1 MLERQ
6 QIFLAKGITLIFNAP
21 VLAVLTYLILFTYT
35 TPQPSLTTTITAS
48 FFVGVLPVLIIFAM
62 VRGKIITDMLVNE
75 RKDRFKPFLAVVTCY
90 TMGLMVLIQMR
101 APYVMVALMACYLI
115 NGFVM
120 MMISRSWKISI
131 HASGIAGPA
140 TFLTH
145 FFNISMWPFLV
156 LSFII
161 CWSRWRLNMH
171 SLNQLIAGLVVTVI
185 LTYLQLEAYPLFI
198 PQLLSGI

>member
-1 MLERQ
+1 MLDRQ
-6 QIFLAKGITLIFNAP
+6 QVYLAKVITLIFNAP
-21 VLAVLTYLILFTYT
+21 LLAVLTYLILFTYLA
-35 TPQPSLTTTITAS
+35 PQPSLTTIATAS

-75 RKDRFKPFLAVVTCY
+75 RKDRFKPFLAAIACY
-90 TMGLMVLIQMR
+90 TAGFFVLIYMR
-101 APYVMVALMACYLI
+101 APYVLVALMACYLV

-120 MMISRSWKISI
+120 MLISRSWKISI

-145 FFNISMWPFLV
+145 FFNVSMWPFLV

-185 LTYLQLEAYPLFI
+185 LTYLQLEIYPSFI